1 MNELY
6 SQYIKKSFFILKMTE
21 ERYKNKYIKYVF
33 YVFKCIFNNKF
44 HDKILKKYFSFRI
57 KSIKL

>member
-21 ERYKNKYIKYVF
+21 ERYENIYIKYVF
-33 YVFKCIFNNKF
+33 CVYKCIFNNKF
-44 HDKILKKYFSFRI
+44 HDKILKKIF
-57 KSIKL
+57 